1 MSLINRYFK
10 NINFFD
16 ILNIVNTNFNREAGG
31 YKMNL
36 KEKFRH
42 VLNFPKEGIDFIDIT
57 TVLQDK
63 DAFRYAIDS
72 LVELV
77 KDLDFDL
84 IVGPESRGFI
94 FGAPVAYVLNK
105 GLVLVRKKGKLPY
118 KTVSVE
124 YELEYGKDVLE
135 MHIDAIQPGQKVVII
150 DDLLATGGTTLS
162 NIKLVEKL
170 GGKVVGI
177 AYLVELTYLN
187 GRENLKGYDVR
198 SVVQFESSLI

>member
-1 MSLINRYFK
+1 MCRYSK
-10 NINFFD
+10 TINFFD
-16 ILNIVNTNFNREAGG
+16 ILNIVNTNLITGG
-31 YKMNL
+31 YGMNL

-63 DAFRYAIDS
+63 DAFKYAIDS
-72 LVELV
+72 LVDLV